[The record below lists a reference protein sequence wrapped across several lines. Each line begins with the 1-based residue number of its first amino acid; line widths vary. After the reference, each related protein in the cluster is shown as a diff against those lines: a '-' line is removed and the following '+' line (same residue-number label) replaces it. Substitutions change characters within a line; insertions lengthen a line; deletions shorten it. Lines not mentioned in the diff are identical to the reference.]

1 MQTFLFCLYIL
12 KEISSIILFS
22 AVAASIVYAYCG
34 DHKNLKDDKQIK
46 LTGKLEKH
54 NK

>member
-34 DHKNLKDDKQIK
+34 DHKNLKDDK
-46 LTGKLEKH
+46 
-54 NK
+54 NKNTYRQVRKTQ